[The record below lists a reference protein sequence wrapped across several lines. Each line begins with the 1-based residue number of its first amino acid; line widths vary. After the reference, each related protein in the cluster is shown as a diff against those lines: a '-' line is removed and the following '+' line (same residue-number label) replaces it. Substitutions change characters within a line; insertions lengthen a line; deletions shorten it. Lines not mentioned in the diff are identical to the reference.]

1 MTQLTNMVSNE
12 TKTMTTLQFAELTNT
27 QHKDVLDKA
36 RKLLSDLGIKSAE
49 ISADLQRDAQAY
61 ESSYM
66 DTQNRQ
72 QPMLILNKSLSM
84 VLAGQYEPKIA
95 YAVTVRW
102 QELEAKQA
110 QALPQTRIEA
120 VRAYLHTLEELE
132 ASERLVASQ
141 MTSIQVL
148 DRAVED
154 KKVITNESSQYL
166 SVQRVKELNPTIKL
180 SGRKLSRKSEE
191 LGLPPVPLFSNYGMN
206 SPMTYH
212 SKVWVTVYPTI
223 RLP

>member
-1 MTQLTNMVSNE
+1 MTQLTI
-12 TKTMTTLQFAELTNT
+12 TKPTMTSIEIAEMTDKRHDNVLRDIENIAMSLTSDLSSGLQSTTYTDKSGKPN
-27 QHKDVLDKA
+27 KMYVLDEDTTLLLVTGYDVTA
-36 RKLLSDLGIKSAE
+36 RMKVIK
-49 ISADLQRDAQAY
+49 
-61 ESSYM
+61 
-66 DTQNRQ
+66 
-72 QPMLILNKSLSM
+72 
-84 VLAGQYEPKIA
+84 
-95 YAVTVRW
+95 RW
-102 QELEAKQA
+102 KELEAKQA

-180 SGRKLSRKSEE
+180 SGRKLSRKSED